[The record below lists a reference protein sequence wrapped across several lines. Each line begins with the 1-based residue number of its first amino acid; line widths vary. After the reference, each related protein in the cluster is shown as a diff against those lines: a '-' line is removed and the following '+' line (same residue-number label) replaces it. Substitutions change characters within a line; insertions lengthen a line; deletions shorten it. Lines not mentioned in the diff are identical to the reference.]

1 MLLCRKDILNLL
13 EIVQPNN
20 ISQHHENHCS
30 PVELR
35 DGNGGIDLKI
45 NFLPILRAVEPNSCL
60 GGETLLEFGEVD
72 FTSLVLFKASGVS
85 SSGII

>member
-1 MLLCRKDILNLL
+1 MLKDTLNWLKI
-13 EIVQPNN
+13 EQPNN
-20 ISQHHENHCS
+20 IFQHHENHCS
-30 PVELR
+30 PGEVR

-45 NFLPILRAVEPNSCL
+45 NFLPLQAVDDPNSCL

-72 FTSLVLFKASGVS
+72 FTSPVLFRVSGVS